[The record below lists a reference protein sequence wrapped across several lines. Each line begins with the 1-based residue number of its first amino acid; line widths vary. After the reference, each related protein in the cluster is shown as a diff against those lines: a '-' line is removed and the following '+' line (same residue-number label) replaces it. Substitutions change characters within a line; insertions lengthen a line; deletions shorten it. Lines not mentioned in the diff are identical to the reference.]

1 MPSDSGENIYRRSP
15 VVSIKD
21 RNPIGTPLHKK
32 RYNGYV
38 KVTSSTGGSLPA
50 NGTGFSD
57 TYTGNRP
64 TVILNSVTI
73 QEGQDYGSL
82 LQAEVQYTC
91 FTKAQFEAYA
101 KHFML
106 LRNGKEPV
114 KINISFGAVG
124 APYGNSQ
131 GSVNDLFIYNFGY
144 QLDKNNS
151 YVCTFKAM
159 GSAKLLGET
168 DVNASNRI
176 AELGLTYKDP
186 AADGAFEFDLA
197 VTTIPQYVKYLAQ
210 DDGSKITVDLE
221 PICKSVSGGH
231 ILVMNHPNNQTPDSA
246 IGKGVYK
253 ILQGMGFYGD
263 DASKLIYCTLEW
275 LVAAI
280 NSYIKT
286 TSGDL
291 ANKTFVCNGTV
302 TKGSYITNIC
312 SADPYR
318 ILLVGG
324 EIGDYTADGLDDDE
338 QLKTSTVPS
347 ILNPVSGDMYDYSKI
362 FLSYSYLTSKWNN
375 GTVTENTADGAS
387 DPSDKPANV
396 KFSVGRLL
404 TGIFDDIAAETGGAV
419 GLGLHEDPKDRS
431 KLLIVPLNEKST
443 TITPVTFDPIN
454 GDGITRECI
463 VSCNPAS
470 ADAYAIAAGDATL
483 QDATV
488 EASGGS
494 TSDTGAAKRSQAI
507 DTIKKIKTSDMAS
520 SEFSVEQIAGLRTAL
535 TTLVNAASPA
545 DVASGMIPVTAAQW
559 PLKLQITLDGI
570 YGFRFGDVV
579 DTTFLPDTYRGAGL
593 KAAFLIQRV
602 THTIANNDWSTSLE
616 TVCDLV
622 NKGG

>member
-1 MPSDSGENIYRRSP
+1 MPSSSGENIFRRSP

-21 RNPIGTPLHKK
+21 RNPIGSPLHKK

-38 KVTSSTGGSLPA
+38 KITSSTGGTLPA

-57 TYTGNRP
+57 TYTNNRP

-91 FTKAQFEAYA
+91 FTKSQFETYA
-101 KHFML
+101 KYFML
-106 LRNGKEPV
+106 LRNGKDPV

-124 APYGNSQ
+124 APYAHSQ

-176 AELGLTYKDP
+176 ADLGLTYKDP
-186 AADGAFEFDLA
+186 AADGAFNFDLA

-210 DDGSKITVDLE
+210 DDGTTITVDID
-221 PICKSVSGGH
+221 PICKAVTGGH
-231 ILVMNHPNNQTPDSA
+231 ILIMNHPNNQTPDTTAGKA
-246 IGKGVYK
+246 IYK
-253 ILQGMGFYGD
+253 LLQGMGFYGD
-263 DASKLIYCTLEW
+263 DASKLIYCTLEL
-275 LVAAI
+275 LVDAI
-280 NSYIKT
+280 NQYIKT
-286 TSGDL
+286 DTGDL
-291 ANKTFVCNGTV
+291 ASKTFVCNGTV
-302 TKGSYITNIC
+302 TKGSYITDVC

-324 EIGDYTADGLDDDE
+324 EIGDYTAPDLDDDE
-338 QLKTSTVPS
+338 QLKTSTVPG
-347 ILNPVSGDMYDYSKI
+347 ILNPLSGGTYDYSKI
-362 FLSYSYLTSKWNN
+362 FLSYSYLISKWSN
-375 GTVTENTADGAS
+375 GTVSENTAEGAS

-396 KFSVGRLL
+396 KFSVGRML

-419 GLGLHEDPKDRS
+419 GLGLHEDPNDRS
-431 KLLIVPLNEKST
+431 KLLVIPLNEKTS

-483 QDATV
+483 QSSTV
-488 EASGGS
+488 EASGG
-494 TSDTGAAKRSQAI
+494 TPSDGGAAARASAI
-507 DTIKKIKTSDMAS
+507 ETIKKIKTSDMATA
-520 SEFSVEQIAGLRTAL
+520 EFNTEQIAGLRTAL
-535 TTLVNAASPA
+535 TTLINASSPEQ
-545 DVASGMIPVTAAQW
+545 VAEGMIPVTAAQW
-559 PLKLQITLDGI
+559 PLKLQIVLDGI

-579 DTTFLPDTYRGAGL
+579 DTTFLPNTYRGAGL
-593 KAAFLIQRV
+593 KAAFLVQRV
-602 THTIANNDWSTSLE
+602 NHTIANNDWSTSLE

-622 NKGG
+622 NKGA